1 MNVIEQ
7 IKKGL
12 VDEVELLVYVT
23 DNDINIAIAA
33 AESKFATEP
42 ILDIA
47 AHDKDREV
55 RLAAVKNSNT
65 GIKTL
70 KMLTKDIDSEIANI
84 ARLRLEGV

>member
-12 VDEVELLVYVT
+12 VDEVELLEYVT